1 MYAYDCKHPAF
12 GQYFELST
20 KNSCTLE
27 VGGQISTHFLT
38 VNLYSPPVHH

>member
-1 MYAYDCKHPAF
+1 MLMTVNILHLANILNIEH
-12 GQYFELST
+12 